1 MWGEFYSMI
10 DLERPDWID
19 DALVSQ
25 KGINDYIVLLEKKII
40 ELSAELDKYKENER
54 LTILWARGELV
65 N

>member
-1 MWGEFYSMI
+1 MI

-19 DALVSQ
+19 DALASQ

>member
-1 MWGEFYSMI
+1 MI

-19 DALVSQ
+19 DALASQ
-25 KGINDYIVLLEKKII
+25 KGINDYIVLLEKKIT